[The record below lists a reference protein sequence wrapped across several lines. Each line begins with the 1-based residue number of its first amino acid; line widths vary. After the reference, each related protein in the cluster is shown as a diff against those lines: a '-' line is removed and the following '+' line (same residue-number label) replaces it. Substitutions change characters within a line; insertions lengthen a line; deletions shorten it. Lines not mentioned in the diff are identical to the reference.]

1 MQYTSKEIM
10 TKKLIVC
17 IKSQSQFT
25 SYSHIYFPA
34 LLTNEQYKSSD
45 VQHIDNT
52 YYCGIKKTTFI
63 EIYDGIAISIE
74 KDVKD
79 SLTYRGKYI
88 LGLC

>member
-1 MQYTSKEIM
+1 MHYTSKERM

-17 IKSQSQFT
+17 IRSQSQFT

-34 LLTNEQYKSSD
+34 ILTNEQYKSSD

-63 EIYDGIAISIE
+63 EIYDGIAISI
-74 KDVKD
+74 KRMSKTAL
-79 SLTYRGKYI
+79 LTEANTF
-88 LGLC
+88 

>member
-1 MQYTSKEIM
+1 VQYTSKEIM
-10 TKKLIVC
+10 TKKLIVY

-52 YYCGIKKTTFI
+52 DYCGIKKKQLLLR
-63 EIYDGIAISIE
+63 YMM
-74 KDVKD
+74 V
-79 SLTYRGKYI
+79 
-88 LGLC
+88 